1 MTAPTIDLAQYDG
14 QKVTVRLDAEDADLI
29 KGTVTA
35 ATAQGILFK
44 PYGKASV
51 ELVEASRVKYIEL
64 QPVNDELTARRM
76 NPVTVNTVKRHLVD
90 RHGYKLADV
99 NGMQAEAAFDFH
111 ENTIDHSVL
120 GHYHAEPPAKEDKNE
135 SGEGETAAA

>member
-1 MTAPTIDLAQYDG
+1 MTAPAIDLTQYANK
-14 QKVTVRLDAEDADLI
+14 KVLVRLDADDAELG

-35 ATAQGILFK
+35 ATVQGILFK

-51 ELVEASRVKYIEL
+51 DLIPASRVKHIEL
-64 QPVNDELTARRM
+64 QPISDELTARRV

-99 NGMQAEAAFDFH
+99 NAMQAEAAFEFH

-120 GHYHAEPPAKEDKNE
+120 GHYHAEPPVKEEKADD
-135 SGEGETAAA
+135 TAEAVAS